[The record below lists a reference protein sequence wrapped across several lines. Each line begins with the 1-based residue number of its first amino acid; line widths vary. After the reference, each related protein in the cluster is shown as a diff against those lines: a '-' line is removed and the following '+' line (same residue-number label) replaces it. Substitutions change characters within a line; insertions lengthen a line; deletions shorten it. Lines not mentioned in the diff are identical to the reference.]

1 MKNTNKKNNKR
12 TTKTTKETK
21 KTENK
26 KQKTTE
32 ILGLKIKK
40 TTLKEIKKIIEEK
53 KIKIILITGT
63 PGTGKTTLA
72 KKIKTTLKNYEVKIY
87 NVKKEAEKQNLIE
100 GYDEKRKSKIID
112 EKKIDSLLKKIIK
125 EEEKTVKKENKT
137 TEKKQ
142 TTKTTKENK
151 TKKQTKDNNKQ
162 SNKTQDKKI
171 KQKIIILEGHLSHYA
186 KPKKEY
192 LTIITTTKLKKL
204 KERLK
209 KRKYSKT
216 KIEENLQSEIFK
228 IILLE
233 TIENKHKNIILYEN

>member
-1 MKNTNKKNNKR
+1 MKNTNKTKEQKNKR
-12 TTKTTKETK
+12 TKESK
-21 KTENK
+21 KTET
-26 KQKTTE
+26 KTTE

-40 TTLKEIKKIIEEK
+40 TTLKEIKKTIEEK
-53 KIKIILITGT
+53 KIKVILITGT

-72 KKIKTTLKNYEVKIY
+72 KKIKKTLKNYEVKIY

-112 EKKIDSLLKKIIK
+112 EKKIELLLKKIIK
-125 EEEKTVKKENKT
+125 KEEEEN
-137 TEKKQ
+137 
-142 TTKTTKENK
+142 N
-151 TKKQTKDNNKQ
+151 
-162 SNKTQDKKI
+162 
-171 KQKIIILEGHLSHYA
+171 KQKIIILEGHLSHYV